1 MPRYCNNDVYDGALN
16 VIKNNCNQMVA
27 CSQFPTTRTE
37 AVSTYM
43 LASVSMTSTDFT
55 IGAGASGRKITV
67 GARSGTVTNS
77 GQATHIALVD
87 GTRLL
92 YVTECQP
99 QQLTA
104 GNQVNFPSWDAEIK
118 APTAP
123 A

>member
-1 MPRYCNNDVYDGALN
+1 MSRYCHNDVYDGAWN
-16 VIKNNCNQMVA
+16 VIKNNCNQMTV

-43 LASVSMTSTDFT
+43 LAAVSMSSADFT
-55 IGAGASGRKITV
+55 LGAGSSGRKITV
-67 GARSGTVTNS
+67 GAKSGTVSTS
-77 GQATHIALVD
+77 GTATHVALVD

-92 YVTECQP
+92 YVTECQA
-99 QQLTA
+99 QALTA
-104 GNQVNFPSWDAEIK
+104 GNQVNIPSWEAEIK